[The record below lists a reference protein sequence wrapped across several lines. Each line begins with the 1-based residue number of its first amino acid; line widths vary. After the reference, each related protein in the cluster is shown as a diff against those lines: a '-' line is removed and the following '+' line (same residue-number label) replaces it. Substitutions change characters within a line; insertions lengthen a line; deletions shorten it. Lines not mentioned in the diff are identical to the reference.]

1 MIRVVLTDIEGT
13 TTPITFVHDT
23 LFPYARQR
31 LPAWVAEHPEDPDV
45 ASLVAELGSPE
56 AAVAQLLA
64 WSDADVKATALK
76 ALQGRVWAAGY
87 TDGTL
92 VAPLYDDVVP
102 KLRAWHASGLR
113 LAVFSSGSVP
123 AQHLL
128 FGHTDAGDLRP
139 LFSGWF
145 DTTTG
150 PKREDTSYVA
160 IAAQLGVAPRE
171 VLFLSDVEAE
181 LDAATQAGMATGLL
195 ARDGQVPSGRHPVHA
210 GFSSILPDQGA

>member
-13 TTPITFVHDT
+13 TTPITFVHRT
-23 LFPYARQR
+23 LFPYARER
-31 LPAWVAEHPEDPDV
+31 LTAWVATHPDDPEV
-45 ASLVAELGSPE
+45 ASLTAELGSAE

-76 ALQGRVWAAGY
+76 AIQGRVWAAGY
-87 TDGTL
+87 ADGTL

-102 KLRAWHASGLR
+102 KLRAWHAAGLR

-128 FGHTDAGDLRP
+128 FGHTSAGDLRP

-150 PKREDTSYVA
+150 PKREAPSYVV
-160 IAAQLGVAPRE
+160 IAARLEVAPSE

-181 LDAATQAGMATGLL
+181 LDAAAEAGMATGLL

-210 GFSSILPDQGA
+210 DFSSILRDQGA